1 MIKFSTDAS
10 NAWKRARIEV
20 PYIVYE
26 RPEWN
31 PKHSLKHK
39 LPRAHD
45 HWTTEQWNS
54 SGFPSV
60 KLPKSIPTM
69 LKADAWNNILHE
81 LEDQY
86 LISPYQKRELQRV
99 KSWLKEGVPFRM
111 EGSGTKHHLNQQETR
126 MAIDKIAQFCKQRH
140 MAGPIHKWKRRRDL
154 RFISTFARYQASDN
168 SVRIINDHSQPQ
180 GHSFNEAIDENVV
193 KELPIHVGQ
202 LREFIDNM
210 LRCGKNAIISKYD
223 MTSAYKFIPISK
235 EKYRLQ
241 AIMLCGDVF
250 IDMKLSYGDASAC
263 HYYSFFHQ
271 LVQDAFVFNT
281 IQTPKSLVT
290 ICIDDSTIVVPQEC
304 KKWAAEY
311 GERYKFIMKEIGA
324 GTKNPDPLKLK
335 CFELETSGEVL
346 GAWLDSSNLTWSL
359 SDSKLANI
367 LEQIDLIIDPKNVKT
382 IKVVKLKTLQQVI
395 GKIGALAGICTN
407 LNSAM
412 SILNIEK
419 ARFEKAFS
427 DENKLSGRMQH
438 KTVFLSQRAR
448 DDLIDIRAVLVCLKE
463 YPMLL
468 ESYKKQPKLSS
479 DLYFCGDASGQTDIL
494 NPAAIGV
501 FIPRQTNVEAY
512 ALSYIMPREWLMS
525 RDWTSRNYD
534 NTMLLELLSLI
545 TPMVEFPQ
553 IFRDKTIHFQTDNLA
568 LSQLYRSMWPIRE
581 PTAYFLRALNFVT
594 QAMNIN
600 LEITWRKR
608 KTDIFSKVADDLTHS
623 NFTAVSGLVRNR
635 RVSTRAVSSFLG
647 ALCQESF

>member
-1 MIKFSTDAS
+1 
-10 NAWKRARIEV
+10 
-20 PYIVYE
+20 
-26 RPEWN
+26 
-31 PKHSLKHK
+31 
-39 LPRAHD
+39 
-45 HWTTEQWNS
+45 
-54 SGFPSV
+54 
-60 KLPKSIPTM
+60 
-69 LKADAWNNILHE
+69 
-81 LEDQY
+81 
-86 LISPYQKRELQRV
+86 
-99 KSWLKEGVPFRM
+99 
-111 EGSGTKHHLNQQETR
+111 
-126 MAIDKIAQFCKQRH
+126 
-140 MAGPIHKWKRRRDL
+140 
-154 RFISTFARYQASDN
+154 
-168 SVRIINDHSQPQ
+168 
-180 GHSFNEAIDENVV
+180 
-193 KELPIHVGQ
+193 
-202 LREFIDNM
+202 
-210 LRCGKNAIISKYD
+210 
-223 MTSAYKFIPISK
+223 
-235 EKYRLQ
+235 
-241 AIMLCGDVF
+241 
-250 IDMKLSYGDASAC
+250 
-263 HYYSFFHQ
+263 
-271 LVQDAFVFNT
+271 
-281 IQTPKSLVT
+281 
-290 ICIDDSTIVVPQEC
+290 
-304 KKWAAEY
+304 
-311 GERYKFIMKEIGA
+311 MKEIGA

-346 GAWLDSSNLTWSL
+346 GAWLDSNNLTWSL
-359 SDSKLANI
+359 SDLKLANI
-367 LEQIDLIIDPKNVKT
+367 LEQIDLIVDPKNVKN
-382 IKVVKLKTLQQVI
+382 IKVVKLKTVQQVI

-468 ESYKKQPKLSS
+468 ENYKKQPKLSS

-525 RDWTSRNYD
+525 RDWTSRYYD
-534 NTMLLELLSLI
+534 STMLLELLSLI

-608 KTDIFSKVADDLTHS
+608 KTDIFSNVADDLTHS